1 MMKRTSI
8 LLFGIVEEVFQSF
21 FVLSNFF
28 YKTGYT
34 QPKYW

>member
-1 MMKRTSI
+1 MMKRTSL

-21 FVLSNFF
+21 FCVIKIF